1 MSSTPNETPLE
12 TVERLSTLA
21 RIAVPEDRKEALA
34 SEFQSVIAYIAQLNE
49 LDISVSGT
57 PVLPAVHNVFRA
69 DGNAYEA
76 GSWTEEIVKAF
87 PAKSGNALAVKKI
100 ISHD

>member
-1 MSSTPNETPLE
+1 MAMEKTETPLE

-49 LDISVSGT
+49 LDISVSDT
-57 PVLPAVHNVFRA
+57 PALPKLHNVTRP

-76 GSWTEEIVKAF
+76 GSWTEEIVNAF
-87 PAKSGNALAVKKI
+87 PAKAGNALSVKKI